1 MSTEDLIDK
10 IMNQDFAKAGP
21 MFTELLQDKLSVALD
36 AEKARLAD
44 QIYNGV
50 TPEEESEEDDIEM
63 SDEDMETADESEEDE
78 VSEEDEDEASDD
90 DEE

>member
-50 TPEEESEEDDIEM
+50 TPEEDDIEM